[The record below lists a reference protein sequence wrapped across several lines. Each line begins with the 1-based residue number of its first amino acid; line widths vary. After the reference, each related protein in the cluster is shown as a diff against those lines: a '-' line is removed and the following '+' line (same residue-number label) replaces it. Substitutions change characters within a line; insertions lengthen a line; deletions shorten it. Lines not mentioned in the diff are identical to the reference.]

1 MKWLIK
7 LILQILANALAIFLL
22 AKYVPQIKFTGDLL
36 DYLLVGLILSLAN
49 LIVRPILRIISAPLI
64 FITMGLFMIVI
75 NAIILFGVDWFVQE
89 LTIIGFWGYFWG
101 VIVISI
107 LNAAVHLGTKKH
119 E

>member
-7 LILQILANALAIFLL
+7 LILQISANALAIFLL
-22 AKYVPQIKFTGDLL
+22 AKYVSQIQFTGDLL
-36 DYLLVGLILSLAN
+36 DYLLVGLILALAN

-75 NAIILFGVDWFVQE
+75 NVIILFGVDWFVQE
-89 LTIIGFWGYFWG
+89 LTIVGFWGYFRG
-101 VIVISI
+101 VLVISI

>member
-22 AKYVPQIKFTGDLL
+22 AKYVPQIQFTGDLL
-36 DYLLVGLILSLAN
+36 DYLLVGLILALAN
-49 LIVRPILRIISAPLI
+49 LIVRPILKIISAPLV
-64 FITMGLFMIVI
+64 FITMGLFMVMI
-75 NAIILFGVDWFVQE
+75 NVIILFGVDWFVQE

-101 VIVISI
+101 VVVISI